1 MDSHALR
8 VFQNPGHGNDWI
20 NLKLVG
26 VKTNRVAIGARIK
39 ITVENEGQGTRSIY
53 RTVGS
58 GGSFGASP
66 LEQHIGLGKSAKIL
80 SVEISWPVSKSQQI
94 FRDVQKNQF
103 LEIKE
108 FEDKYTVLD
117 QKPVQLGGTKGITAS
132 AGKQEMQEPAK
143 QD

>member
-1 MDSHALR
+1 
-8 VFQNPGHGNDWI
+8 
-20 NLKLVG
+20 
-26 VKTNRVAIGARIK
+26 VAIGARIK